1 VDRCDVNPFLPRHDS
16 ARIESIVKFL
26 CLALAMLATNFEHA
40 ERGDAAKL
48 IGMRHVF
55 IVSRDHPWLYRHL
68 VERFQDDPDV
78 HVILDRRIAERR
90 TAPPTAQA
98 QRERRRTQRRRAVP
112 PEDDLRTRSHY
123 IVEV

>member
-1 VDRCDVNPFLPRHDS
+1 
-16 ARIESIVKFL
+16 
-26 CLALAMLATNFEHA
+26 MLDEGTLENC
-40 ERGDAAKL
+40 
-48 IGMRHVF
+48 ISMRHVF

-78 HVILDRRIAERR
+78 HVILDRRLAERR
-90 TAPPTAQA
+90 TTPPAAPAPH
-98 QRERRRTQRRRAVP
+98 ERRRTQRRRAVP

>member
-1 VDRCDVNPFLPRHDS
+1 
-16 ARIESIVKFL
+16 
-26 CLALAMLATNFEHA
+26 
-40 ERGDAAKL
+40 
-48 IGMRHVF
+48 MRHVF

-90 TAPPTAQA
+90 IAQSTAPQ
-98 QRERRRTQRRRAVP
+98 QSERRQKERRRAVP

-123 IVEV
+123 IVEM